1 MKSQKKKKGDK
12 MAEIVGD
19 AYDERYVDKANV
31 IASALWLLAKSTKWE
46 EDVKQIILACSPRC
60 DFLKKIFNDNFN
72 DLKYEKTSFRNR

>member
-1 MKSQKKKKGDK
+1 MKSQKKKGDK

-46 EDVKQIILACSPRC
+46 EDVKQIMLALR

>member
-1 MKSQKKKKGDK
+1 MKSQKKKGDK

-46 EDVKQIILACSPRC
+46 EDVNRLFLLALR

>member
-1 MKSQKKKKGDK
+1 MKSQKKKGDK

-46 EDVKQIILACSPRC
+46 EDVKQIILALR

>member
-1 MKSQKKKKGDK
+1 MNARNMKSQKKKGDK

-46 EDVKQIILACSPRC
+46 EDVKQIILACSPRFFKE
-60 DFLKKIFNDNFN
+60 DI
-72 DLKYEKTSFRNR
+72 

>member
-1 MKSQKKKKGDK
+1 MKSQKKKGDK

-46 EDVKQIILACSPRC
+46 EDVKQIILACSPR
-60 DFLKKIFNDNFN
+60 FLKKIFNDNFN

>member
-1 MKSQKKKKGDK
+1 MKSQKKKGDK

-46 EDVKQIILACSPRC
+46 EDVKQIILAFR